1 MIFHATAFHNFNQT
15 ICFRSAICRSFED
28 CQARNVL
35 GVANE
40 ASMCRDHSCAVVK
53 DTGLGTSF
61 TIAHEIGHVYVHFFF
76 LFRLI

>member
-1 MIFHATAFHNFNQT
+1 M
-15 ICFRSAICRSFED
+15 
-28 CQARNVL
+28 L

-76 LFRLI
+76 SLDLFNIYDHISTKQ